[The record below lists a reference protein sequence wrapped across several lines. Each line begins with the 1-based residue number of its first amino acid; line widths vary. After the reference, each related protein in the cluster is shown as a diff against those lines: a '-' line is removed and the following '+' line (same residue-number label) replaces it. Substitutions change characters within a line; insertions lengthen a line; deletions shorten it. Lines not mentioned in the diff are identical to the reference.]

1 MNINKLQFRD
11 KNPRKISDEN
21 LEKLKK
27 SIKDDETFLTK
38 RKILINHIDWKYIVY
53 CWNQRVRALKE
64 LWYKEIPD
72 EWIDIDE
79 NLSKEL
85 MEKRAF
91 KDNVE
96 YWEWDYDI
104 LKDFDMDFLK
114 DLDLPDVEIDLSQ
127 IEMSQYDLDEENED
141 NAPEPQKEAKLV
153 ELGDIFWLWAYIEKD
168 WKRLN
173 IIEFIK

>member
-1 MNINKLQFRD
+1 MDINKLQFRD

-21 LEKLKK
+21 LKKLKK

-53 CWNQRVRALKE
+53 CWNQRVGALKE

-104 LKDFDMDFLK
+104 LNDFDINVLSSDNFYLSK
-114 DLDLPDVEIDLSQ
+114 KYIKCLSEITSNDKNLPIHPDTERQS
-127 IEMSQYDLDEENED
+127 ER
-141 NAPEPQKEAKLV
+141 
-153 ELGDIFWLWAYIEKD
+153 FWKAYRK
-168 WKRLN
+168 
-173 IIEFIK
+173 